1 MSNLRQTQR
10 SPEGPRHLH
19 RIPRPPPYKANNRSR
34 STTRAVRCSGHA
46 GELRPM
52 AKDLIPSSSWE
63 RPRSPLAQTT
73 LCGGASEGAKLSLE
87 NACPLRGVCRPWEG
101 SRMAWR
107 VAPLCKGILYFLM
120 GKNTGFQMLFT
131 NPGDIKIVDHC

>member
-1 MSNLRQTQR
+1 
-10 SPEGPRHLH
+10 
-19 RIPRPPPYKANNRSR
+19 
-34 STTRAVRCSGHA
+34 
-46 GELRPM
+46 M

-107 VAPLCKGILYFLM
+107 VAPLCKGGGHPIPALRE
-120 GKNTGFQMLFT
+120 
-131 NPGDIKIVDHC
+131 PGALWGELIIEPSLREPTLIFINLQDKASRAVLLRRL